1 MSEGRYAY
9 QGLDPI
15 LHAPAR
21 LSIST
26 ALYAHPDGL
35 TFVELRDLCEL
46 SDGNLSRHLRKLES
60 EGVVDTTKTFVERMP
75 QTTARLSE
83 EGRRRFDIYLEQ
95 LRTIVEED
103 IPASE
108 SPMES
113 AQDPVTRAAGEQ
125 PGLPG
130 VGFARRTP

>member
-83 EGRRRFDIYLEQ
+83 EGRRRFESYLEQ

-103 IPASE
+103 IPASA
-108 SPMES
+108 PTTDS
-113 AQDPVTRAAGEQ
+113 ARQGKVRLGGEQ
-125 PGLPG
+125 PGLTR